1 MSKPTLLGL
10 ATSPWT
16 VQACFALDAAEVPY
30 TFLEHTPMLGEP
42 RLRRWAGSKKAAVP
56 LLKTDQEAVMGSL
69 EIARYADATSTAQ
82 LFPAAMRDDVLAWHA
97 RSNRI
102 LVAART
108 LLFGRLLG
116 SKAALREA
124 LPSFIPG
131 PLRGALSFSA
141 KQALQ
146 FLAKKHGIGDDAEQ
160 AREAIR
166 TELLAL
172 REAVVAAGERKTLLA
187 RFTFADIAMA
197 AALGGLAPTD
207 AEPLTRKMGPEFKQ
221 CWHQEE
227 LMRQFPELLAWRDAI
242 YTSFRGAGSSNGDG
256 PSPSA

>member
-16 VQACFALDAAEVPY
+16 VQACFALDAAEVPF
-30 TFLEHTPMLGEP
+30 TFLAHTPMLGEL
-42 RLRRWAGSKKAAVP
+42 RLRRWAGSKGAAVP
-56 LLKTDQEAVMGSL
+56 LLKSDDGAVMGSL
-69 EIARYADATSTAQ
+69 QIARHVDAQSTAQ
-82 LFPAAMRDDVLAWHA
+82 LFPAAMLEDVLAWHA

-102 LVAART
+102 LMAART
-108 LLFGRLLG
+108 LLFGRLLS
-116 SKAALREA
+116 SKEAQREA
-124 LPSFIPG
+124 LPGFIPG
-131 PLRGALSFSA
+131 PLRGVLSFSA

-146 FLAKKHGIGDDAEQ
+146 FLAKKHAIAGGDEE

-172 REAVVAAGERKTLLA
+172 REAVVAAGERQTLLA

-207 AEPLTRKMGPEFKQ
+207 AEPLTRKMGPEFKKS
-221 CWHQEE
+221 WHQEE
-227 LMRQFPELLAWRDAI
+227 LVRQFPELLVWRDGI
-242 YTSFRGAGSSNGDG
+242 YASFRGRN
-256 PSPSA
+256 